1 MSPFRDQILQD
12 VRYAGRIMAAQQPFA
27 VAMIR
32 LLPC

>member
-1 MSPFRDQILQD
+1 